1 MVRCI
6 GIVEDIRHN
15 FIQVLS
21 PIKMPVTASEINL
34 EADQI
39 GKKGGSQ
46 AAIFLLRQR
55 LHKSKNQ
62 HEISLLGIGEQIHQ
76 EQRIDYP
83 ALAIKQRPMVIICSD
98 FFFNFTNVQNSLRHG
113 ADDQRERTLKYN
125 LVTDQTY
132 LHLMRRR
139 KTNAMASLVVSR
151 LGSQKIKCVVVISA
165 SLLILTKKYLDTVV
179 FCPTNI
185 YVE

>member
-46 AAIFLLRQR
+46 AAIFLLR
-55 LHKSKNQ
+55 
-62 HEISLLGIGEQIHQ
+62 
-76 EQRIDYP
+76 
-83 ALAIKQRPMVIICSD
+83 
-98 FFFNFTNVQNSLRHG
+98 
-113 ADDQRERTLKYN
+113 
-125 LVTDQTY
+125 
-132 LHLMRRR
+132 
-139 KTNAMASLVVSR
+139 
-151 LGSQKIKCVVVISA
+151 
-165 SLLILTKKYLDTVV
+165 
-179 FCPTNI
+179 
-185 YVE
+185 